1 MDIVVLLKQV
11 PDTETLIQIA
21 EDKATIR
28 TEDVKWVINPYDEL
42 AVEEALRIKEKH
54 GGKVTILTMG
64 PERAVE
70 SIRTAL
76 AMGADE
82 GVLIDDS
89 ATQGSD
95 ALGTAKVLAGALR
108 ETDYDVIIAGQRAV
122 DVDGYQVPAAVAEL
136 LEIGQVSMVI
146 KEEITDGKIRCERTV
161 EGGTMVV
168 EADLPALFTTQRGIN
183 EPRYASLPGIMKA
196 KNKPLVNKTLA
207 DLGVD
212 PSEVGEAH
220 AKCRVKNLTF
230 PPERSPGR
238 IIEGETVEAKAAELV
253 RSLSEEANVI

>member
-1 MDIVVLLKQV
+1 VDIVVLLKQV

-21 EDKATIR
+21 DDKASIK
-28 TEDVKWVINPYDEL
+28 TEDVKWVMNPYDEF
-42 AVEEALRIKEKH
+42 AVEEALQIREKH
-54 GGKVTILTMG
+54 GGKVTVLTMG

-82 GVLIDDS
+82 GLLVNDS
-89 ATQGSD
+89 ATLGSD
-95 ALGTAKVLAGALR
+95 ALGTAKVLAAALK
-108 ETDYDVIIAGQRAV
+108 EVDYDVIIAGQRAV

-136 LEIGQVSMVI
+136 LGIPQVSMVI

-161 EGGTMVV
+161 EGGTVVV
-168 EADLPALFTTQRGIN
+168 EADLPALFTTQRGLN

-196 KNKPLVNKTLA
+196 KKKPLANKTLA
-207 DLGVD
+207 DLGLD
-212 PSEVGEAH
+212 ASEVGEAN
-220 AKCRVKNLTF
+220 AKCRIMNLSF

-253 RSLSEEANVI
+253 RLLSEEAKVL